1 MVERWLRDGCLIT
14 SLVSFDLFWIYALV
28 IVQMTRANITDCIF
42 SVCSRIGLQILRI
55 EFHQLV
61 KHLSYSHTL
70 LPIEL
75 LHQTLN
81 SQP

>member
-1 MVERWLRDGCLIT
+1 LIT

-28 IVQMTRANITDCIF
+28 IVQMTRAKITDCIF
-42 SVCSRIGLQILRI
+42 SSCSKIGLQILRI

-61 KHLSYSHTL
+61 KHLPYSHTL